1 MRTRGITALK
11 RLLKC
16 FAYYVSKTSTTD
28 VHLPKQCY
36 PNHLKYLFFLLKSV
50 VELTVVHINDFKS

>member
-11 RLLKC
+11 RLWKC

-28 VHLPKQCY
+28 VHLPKQCF
-36 PNHLKYLFFLLKSV
+36 PNHLNLFFLLKSV
-50 VELTVVHINDFKS
+50 AELTVVHINDFKS